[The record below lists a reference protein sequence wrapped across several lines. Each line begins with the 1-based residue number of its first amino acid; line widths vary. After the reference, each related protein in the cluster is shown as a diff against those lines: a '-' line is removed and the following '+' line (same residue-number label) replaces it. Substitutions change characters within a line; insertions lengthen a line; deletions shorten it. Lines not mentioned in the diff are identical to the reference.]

1 MAFERS
7 MEEKKVEHFRETMD
21 RVTAASHVKI
31 EYFAEHKKI
40 EGYHENNVAGDF
52 FKCDRL
58 MKLDNM
64 FGTLQLGYNP
74 NRKRTFLFANMK
86 TSRYDTVASRYQK
99 EMTEDMKKAMR
110 KGEGANRAYLSKR
123 RENAA
128 VLIEKRENMPW
139 SKRTVKAYLK
149 RANADSLQKTMPF
162 FIKEEEKQE
171 LSSIKEKQK
180 QLQEDIRE
188 IRIQQASEAVTE
200 DLSERVEQEEQIRT
214 YRKEA
219 VQNLGVENLLQ
230 AILVRKSSMEKNFLR
245 RLNYS
250 YDYQKKD
257 IEAYYR
263 EKKKEPDSASANENA
278 EDTSEDE
285 ER

>member
-40 EGYHENNVAGDF
+40 EGYHENNVTGDF

-110 KGEGANRAYLSKR
+110 KGEGTNRAYLSKR

-188 IRIQQASEAVTE
+188 IRIQQATEAVTE

-230 AILVRKSSMEKNFLR
+230 AILVRKSSMGKNFLR

-263 EKKKEPDSASANENA
+263 EKKKELDSTSANENA